1 MAMFSTQ
8 IAAEIVAAM
17 RAANSLRGFDS
28 RKHSGVIAFFNQTFL
43 KEGLMDSSL
52 SKIIQRTS
60 YFREKSDYQDFFI
73 ASKSDAE
80 RQCEDAKLFVE
91 TVNDYLAQQES

>member
-1 MAMFSTQ
+1 
-8 IAAEIVAAM
+8 M

-28 RKHSGVIAFFNQTFL
+28 RKHSGVIAFFNKTFI

-60 YFREKSDYQDFFI
+60 YFREKSDYQDFSV
-73 ASKSDAE
+73 ASKADAE
-80 RQCEDAKLFVE
+80 RQLADARAFVAAVGE
-91 TVNDYLAQQES
+91 FLAAQPKSE